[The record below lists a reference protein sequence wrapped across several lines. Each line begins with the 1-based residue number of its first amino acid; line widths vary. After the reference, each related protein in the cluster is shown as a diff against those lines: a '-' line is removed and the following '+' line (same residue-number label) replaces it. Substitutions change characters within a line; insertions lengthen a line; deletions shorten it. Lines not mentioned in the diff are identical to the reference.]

1 MGLDIYFYRYKRN
14 EYDQYKESL
23 ENWNNARPES
33 TKVTNEQFSKL
44 SAEEQTKVQD
54 ELNDW
59 YKVRPD
65 ASKFGEKEIGYFRKV
80 NFLIPF
86 FGYSDNC
93 EDLEIPLEDIE
104 TLLEFCRKILKH
116 KSKKLA
122 EHYLPTT
129 SGFFFGSTE
138 YDEYYFDDVKE
149 VREWCKAVLKEC
161 DKQDINDEEYIFL
174 MNCWW

>member
-1 MGLDIYFYRYKRN
+1 MGLDICFYRYKRN

-44 SAEEQTKVQD
+44 SAEERTKVMA

-59 YKVRPD
+59 NKVRPD
-65 ASKFGEKEIGYFRKV
+65 SRKFGEKEIGYFRKV
-80 NFLIPF
+80 NFLLPF

-93 EDLEIPLEDIE
+93 KDLEIPLEDIE
-104 TLLEFCRKILKH
+104 TLLWFCRKILKH

-122 EHYLPTT
+122 EQYLPTT

-138 YDEYYFDDVKE
+138 YDDWYYNDVKD
-149 VREWCKAVLKEC
+149 CLKQMKGLLKGLK
-161 DKQDINDEEYIFL
+161 DDEQLYVV
-174 MNCWW
+174 MSW